1 MAVAIST
8 AGPYYVSGEIKFSD
22 LRKDFRAQQRKTTSG
37 GSETTNLGLNEGS
50 ISTAE
55 LFRITDVTVTNPIVP
70 DCTENRTSG
79 PLNTGI
85 STDNNLSCSQFRNSI
100 KYVYLEQS
108 GTDENLVIDEQ
119 DWNSNLDKNIN
130 TFVFINGT
138 CGSNDP
144 SSPALSINVTTNNLF
159 IDISG
164 NVLAAGGTGGGNVGF
179 AVTGGPG
186 GDAISISNTSGNNT
200 VISVRSGAKIYAGG
214 GGGEKGNKGRD
225 GNGGTCRDTTRV
237 QSGCQ
242 QGDTARC
249 PGGWNQ
255 YASGQDCCEWRRG
268 CNASIWWKECDRYY
282 STSGGPGGAGG
293 NGGTGRGYNN
303 MPTYDI
309 DGNDISLRGAG
320 GLGGGGGGGCGAQN
334 GGTGEPG
341 GSGGDW
347 NSPGGN
353 TQNTESGGR
362 KGRAITG
369 SGYSVTGSLSLDT
382 IKGSYLQ

>member
-22 LRKDFRAQQRKTTSG
+22 LRRDFRAQIRKATSG

-55 LFRITDVTVTNPIVP
+55 LLRITDVTVTNPIVP

-108 GTDENLVIDEQ
+108 GTDENLVINEQ
-119 DWNSNLDKNIN
+119 EWNSNLDKNIN
-130 TFVFINGT
+130 TVVFIGGT
-138 CGSNDP
+138 CGSNNP
-144 SSPALSINVTTNNLF
+144 SSPALSIEATANNLF

-164 NVLAAGGTGGGNVGF
+164 SVLAAGGTGGGNVGF

-186 GDAISISNTSGNNT
+186 GDAISISNSSGNNT
-200 VISVRSGAKIYAGG
+200 VISVKSGAKIYAGG
-214 GGGEKGNKGRD
+214 GGGEKGKKGAD
-225 GNGGTCRDTTRV
+225 GSGGRCRETEYR

-242 QGDTARC
+242 QGNTVSCR
-249 PGGWNQ
+249 GGWNQ
-255 YASGQDCCEWRRG
+255 YQSGQWCCEWRRG
-268 CNASIWWKECDRYY
+268 CNANYWWVRCERYY
-282 STSGGPGGAGG
+282 NTSGGKGGEGG

-303 MPTYDI
+303 PI
-309 DGNDISLRGAG
+309 NLDGSGVDISLRGAG
-320 GLGGGGGGGCGAQN
+320 GAGGSSGGGCGAQSGRTGET
-334 GGTGEPG
+334 GGT
-341 GSGGDW
+341 GGDW
-347 NSPGGN
+347 NSLGGN
-353 TQNTESGGR
+353 TSNTESGGR

-369 SGYSVTGSLSLDT
+369 SGYSVTGSLSSDT
-382 IKGSYLQ
+382 IKGSYL